1 VVTSLLLSAWRSRK
15 SNSLSDPLR
24 LSDQEREIFD
34 ELCDE
39 VIAWSKVYYGATLV
53 SYVILM
59 ELVKSGWSK
68 NRFGAEQGIPK
79 AD

>member
-1 VVTSLLLSAWRSRK
+1 MRSNNVAKKLTRAEARAQISEK
-15 SNSLSDPLR
+15 
-24 LSDQEREIFD
+24 EGIIFD

-39 VIAWSKVYYGATLV
+39 VIAWSKIYYGVTFV

-68 NRFGAEQGIPK
+68 NRLK
-79 AD
+79 A

>member
-1 VVTSLLLSAWRSRK
+1 VAKKLTRSEARAA
-15 SNSLSDPLR
+15 LSDE
-24 LSDQEREIFD
+24 QKAIFD

-39 VIAWSKVYYGATLV
+39 VIGWSKNYYGATLV

-68 NRFGAEQGIPK
+68 SSS
-79 AD
+79 

>member
-1 VVTSLLLSAWRSRK
+1 MPKTKKLSRSEARAMLSEAEK
-15 SNSLSDPLR
+15 ST
-24 LSDQEREIFD
+24 FD

-39 VIAWSKVYYGATLV
+39 VISWSKVYYGVTLV

-68 NRFGAEQGIPK
+68 KNVI
-79 AD
+79 